1 MAEGSFVGGKY
12 RLARLIGEGA
22 MGAVW
27 SAVNERTERE
37 VAIKLVSCSAVSTDL
52 RHRLLREARACGRI
66 RHPNVVELYD
76 VGETEQGDPFLVME
90 RLAGETLEQ
99 RIDREGRLPVDDAA
113 RIALEIALALRAA
126 HDARIVHRDLKP
138 ANVFLH
144 QAPDAFQPVVKV
156 VDFGV
161 SKILSPTEASS
172 TVTGSA
178 VGTPAYMSPE
188 QARGERDVDH
198 RADLW
203 ALGVVLFELLTGTRP
218 FLGETPY
225 TVVAAI
231 LSGPIPRVSEVV
243 GHVSP
248 LLDDLVHGCLQRSVA
263 ERIASADEIVA
274 ALRAFRGE
282 ADSLASGR
290 RSAANVGA
298 SPAAVAG
305 GAPPPGPAAP
315 PGAPSAPPPPRGGGP
330 GAMGGPTPP
339 AGAGRAPGAAP
350 ETSTVPLSKSALA
363 GSSSPRPWRAAV
375 LGSVAII
382 VLGVSLTLALR
393 RAPAQAVLSGDPRP
407 APEVTRPPVVDASM
421 EDATPASS
429 DEASAATVAAASATA
444 SAAPRGEKREG
455 QHRAGGPRPPPSAA
469 PATPVPPQSERPK
482 ASPPAV
488 TAPRIPD
495 DPG

>member
-298 SPAAVAG
+298 SPAAVGPGAPPAAAG
-305 GAPPPGPAAP
+305 PPPGPRKPSPP
-315 PGAPSAPPPPRGGGP
+315 PGGG
-330 GAMGGPTPP
+330 
-339 AGAGRAPGAAP
+339 RRPGAAP

>member
-298 SPAAVAG
+298 SPAAVAR
-305 GAPPPGPAAP
+305 GATRAGPGATPGPRSKSAHPRGWSPPPG
-315 PGAPSAPPPPRGGGP
+315 GGGCRGGG
-330 GAMGGPTPP
+330 GG
-339 AGAGRAPGAAP
+339 R
-350 ETSTVPLSKSALA
+350 L
-363 GSSSPRPWRAAV
+363 
-375 LGSVAII
+375 
-382 VLGVSLTLALR
+382 
-393 RAPAQAVLSGDPRP
+393 
-407 APEVTRPPVVDASM
+407 
-421 EDATPASS
+421 
-429 DEASAATVAAASATA
+429 
-444 SAAPRGEKREG
+444 
-455 QHRAGGPRPPPSAA
+455 PPPSRGGGGGGVWAGRR
-469 PATPVPPQSERPK
+469 PPRPRG
-482 ASPPAV
+482 
-488 TAPRIPD
+488 APRALLRRPRRSLSARAPS
-495 DPG
+495 PGLRARVPGARQFSGRWRSSCLACR

>member
-305 GAPPPGPAAP
+305 
-315 PGAPSAPPPPRGGGP
+315 S
-330 GAMGGPTPP
+330 
-339 AGAGRAPGAAP
+339 APGAAP

>member
-330 GAMGGPTPP
+330 RAIGGPPPP

>member
-305 GAPPPGPAAP
+305 RP
-315 PGAPSAPPPPRGGGP
+315 
-330 GAMGGPTPP
+330 
-339 AGAGRAPGAAP
+339 PGAAP